1 VTVSAPSV
9 MPRSMEVGSG
19 EVLLDA
25 RSVSKAFGAVQAL
38 RDVSLEVREREVVG
52 LIGPNGSG
60 KTTFFNCVSGF
71 ERIQRGSIT
80 WRGRNVGGWPPQRLA
95 RHGLVRTFQHV
106 MLFPDSPIVE
116 SIRYAAECVR
126 SWGRS
131 EACLVDLP
139 TEPAE
144 IAELAGLDPS
154 SKTPVDSLPHGT
166 QRIVGVAMAL
176 AARPTLLMLDEP
188 AAGLHQGECDAL
200 ATLLLRLRGIG
211 LASLVIDHHM
221 PFLLSVCDRVSV
233 IDAGTNLVEGSPA
246 EVQAHPDVIRIYLG
260 DRTDGR
266 S

>member
-1 VTVSAPSV
+1 VTVFAPSATP
-9 MPRSMEVGSG
+9 MASADGPG

-38 RDVSLEVREREVVG
+38 RDVSLEVRGREIVG

-71 ERIQRGSIT
+71 ERIQGGSIS
-80 WRGRNVGGWPPQRLA
+80 WRGRNVARWPPQRLA

-116 SIRYAAECVR
+116 SIRYASSCVR

-131 EACLVDLP
+131 EPCLVDLP
-139 TEPAE
+139 TEPE
-144 IAELAGLDPS
+144 DLAELVGLDPS
-154 SKTPVDSLPHGT
+154 STTPVDSLPHGT

-200 ATLLLRLRGIG
+200 AALLLRLRDIG

-221 PFLLSVCDRVSV
+221 PFLLSVCDRVAV
-233 IDAGTNLVEGSPA
+233 IDAGANLVEGSPA
-246 EVQAHPDVIRIYLG
+246 EVQAHPEVIRIYLG
-260 DRTDGR
+260 DHDDGA